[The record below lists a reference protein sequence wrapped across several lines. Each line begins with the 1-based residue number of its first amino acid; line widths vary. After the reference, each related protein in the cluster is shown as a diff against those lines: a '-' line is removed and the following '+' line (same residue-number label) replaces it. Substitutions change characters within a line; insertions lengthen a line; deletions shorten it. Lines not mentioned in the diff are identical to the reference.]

1 MTINDMIL
9 RIDVVAD
16 AVRARLVGDP
26 VRAFEYQ
33 AAEQGA
39 RAYAEA
45 GYSGPVPGVVQGWA
59 DARGWTLREAADN
72 ILGEAAQ
79 FRGALEG
86 IRALRLQ
93 GKYALQDATVEQAQ
107 VIFQQTIAALKSVGA

>member
-1 MTINDMIL
+1 MTINDMIQ

-39 RAYAEA
+39 RAYAQA

-59 DARGWTLREAADN
+59 DARGWTAQQAADN
-72 ILGEAAQ
+72 ILGEAAL
-79 FRGALEG
+79 FRGALEA
-86 IRALRLQ
+86 IRAIRLQ
-93 GKYALQDATVEQAQ
+93 GKYALQAATVEEAPA
-107 VIFQQTIAALKSVGA
+107 IFEQTVAALKAVGA